1 MGYLCTFARYANLDV
16 VKLDE
21 AIGRYYFESFDK
33 VPIDTIREMVSKDK
47 VLREALIQLY
57 YGKIDALDDSLKQKL
72 YLAGI
77 VNYQDRNIVIKIQ

>member
-1 MGYLCTFARYANLDV
+1 MTWDICVLLQDMQNLDV

-57 YGKIDALDDSLKQKL
+57 YGKIDALDDSLKQ
-72 YLAGI
+72 
-77 VNYQDRNIVIKIQ
+77 NYI